1 MEAIILAGGF
11 GTRLQSRL
19 DGIPKPM
26 VQVAGQP
33 FLQILVDRLVD
44 SGFGRV
50 ILSVGHLASVI
61 QDHFGNAW
69 RGVPVDYVVED
80 APLGTG
86 GAIRK
91 SMERVSEPEAFVLN
105 GDTWLE
111 VDYRAMNAAHFAL
124 RRTITLALAHV
135 PDTSRYGGV
144 ELKDDRVA
152 GFIEKGRTGPGWI
165 NGGVYILARDF
176 PWPEN
181 LPGRFSF
188 EIDILLP
195 LLPSLN
201 HAVYVSSGR
210 FIDIGVPED
219 LDRAQAEFR
228 EG

>member
-1 MEAIILAGGF
+1 LEAIILAGGF

-44 SGFGRV
+44 AGFGRV

-61 QDHFGNAW
+61 QDHFGVSW

-111 VDYRAMNAAHFAL
+111 VDYARMNELHERSHA
-124 RRTITLALAHV
+124 RITLAL
-135 PDTSRYGGV
+135 SRVADMARFGGV
-144 ELKDDRVA
+144 ELRDQKVVS
-152 GFIEKGRTGPGWI
+152 FIEKGQTGPGFI
-165 NGGVYILARDF
+165 NGGVYVLAKDF
-176 PWPEN
+176 PWPVN
-181 LPGRFSF
+181 LPERFSF
-188 EIDILLP
+188 ETDILLP

-219 LDRAQAEFR
+219 LDRAQAELR
-228 EG
+228 EL